1 MEVRHSSNSLG
12 FARLLVGFLF
22 VSVTSAMAER
32 PQELPKPADYVND
45 FAHVLSP
52 HAVSRLDRICTQ
64 LDHSAANTQVA
75 ILTVHSL
82 DGDVP
87 AAWANK
93 VEDRWRIGKKGS
105 DRGVLVLLAVDDHKW
120 RIDVG
125 YGLEGILPDAELG
138 DIGRS
143 TVPYLRAKDYDDAVL
158 AAVGKI
164 AQVIAFDSKI
174 NISDTQVEPPVVAQ
188 QPPRHPR
195 RPVWEDELIMLV
207 VFSFVLLW
215 VGSMGYMMLH
225 FKWGGGSND
234 SDSGSGSGGS
244 SASESGGGSSPSG
257 GGDFGGG
264 GAGGSW

>member
-1 MEVRHSSNSLG
+1 MIRRYANPMG
-12 FARLLVGFLF
+12 FTRLLVGFLF
-22 VSVTSAMAER
+22 VSVASAIAER
-32 PQELPKPADYVND
+32 PQELPKPSDYVND

-52 HAVSRLDRICTQ
+52 NAVKRLDRICAQ

-82 DGDVP
+82 DGDDP
-87 AAWANK
+87 TEWANK

-125 YGLEGILPDAELG
+125 YGLEGILPDGEVG
-138 DIGRS
+138 EIGRLM
-143 TVPYLRAKDYDDAVL
+143 VPYLRARDYDDAVL
-158 AAVGKI
+158 AAMGKI

-174 NISDTQVEPPVVAQ
+174 EIYDTQAEPPVVP
-188 QPPRHPR
+188 QPLTHHHQR
-195 RPVWEDELIMLV
+195 RPEWEDELIVLG

-215 VGSMGYMMLH
+215 AVCLFYMMLH
-225 FKWGGGSND
+225 FKWGGRSGD
-234 SDSGSGSGGS
+234 SDSGSGGGGGDGGGS
-244 SASESGGGSSPSG
+244 SSPSG